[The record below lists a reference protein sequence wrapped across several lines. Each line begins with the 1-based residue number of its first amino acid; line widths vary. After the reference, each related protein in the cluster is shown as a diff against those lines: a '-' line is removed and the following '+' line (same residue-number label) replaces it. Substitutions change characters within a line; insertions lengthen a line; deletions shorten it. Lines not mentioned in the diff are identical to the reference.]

1 MGKAFYIDSLYQ
13 IKNSWKLIFHGID
26 ISRVMATYEIKF
38 IASGEKIGKKRNF
51 IEQSFYTYDLSK
63 LNFTS
68 PNYILS
74 TFGQQ
79 NRKDHKEVYDFV
91 TSRLGEACAYN
102 DLNQLKLTRK
112 IRPLLIISVLLR
124 SMWGLR
130 NCAVLN
136 FEQKLRLSC
145 KACVYCNSIVDL
157 EKFPLR
163 GVKKYLSMYHVSQ
176 LENLITQYMKL
187 QGIPTYSLCEGMYV
201 VDKENLTLDSMQYAN
216 FETEHLLV
224 WGQFVID
231 SFIKEGIS
239 KDKMEVGGYPHEVK
253 LKEIQRSNKL
263 KKCLVMLARR
273 DFMEADMHLLNLLSQ
288 YTEEYD
294 FYLKAHPNS
303 DYDVLE
309 NFANIHN
316 MKMVSKDVT
325 INDCMLEYD
334 FDWTIAVN
342 TTAYY
347 ESLMRGIPS
356 LRYDDGCYVLMP
368 GGHDSFKDASQLE
381 KCLEHIRKNLAN
393 GDYQKEVN
401 NLLLY
406 TVGVGIDNYK
416 KILLG

>member
-1 MGKAFYIDSLYQ
+1 MERAFYIDSLYQ
-13 IKNSWKLIFHGID
+13 IKNSWKLKFHGID

-38 IASGEKIGKKRNF
+38 IASGERIGKKRNIF
-51 IEQSFYTYDLSK
+51 EQAFYTYDLSALK
-63 LNFTS
+63 FVS

-91 TSRLGEACAYN
+91 TSRLGKACAYN

-112 IRPLLIISVLLR
+112 IRPILVLSVILR
-124 SMWGLR
+124 SLWGLR
-130 NCAVLN
+130 DCKVLN

-145 KACVYCNSIVDL
+145 KACVYCNSIIDL
-157 EKFPLR
+157 EKFSLH

-187 QGIPTYSLCEGMYV
+187 HGIPTYSLCEGMYV

-231 SFIKEGIS
+231 SFCKEGVP
-239 KDKMEVGGYPHEVK
+239 KDKMEVGGYPHEVTVRQVK
-253 LKEIQRSNKL
+253 RTNSM

-273 DFMEADMHLLNLLSQ
+273 DFMEADMRLLNLLSQ
-288 YTEEYD
+288 YTSKYD

-303 DYDVLE
+303 DFDVLDD
-309 NFANIHN
+309 FANTHN

-325 INDCMLEYD
+325 INECMQEYD
-334 FDWTIAVN
+334 FNWTIAVN

-368 GGHDSFKDASQLE
+368 GGLDSFKNAGQLDN
-381 KCLEHIRKNLAN
+381 CIEHIRQNLAS

-401 NLLLY
+401 DLLSY

-416 KILLG
+416 KILLS